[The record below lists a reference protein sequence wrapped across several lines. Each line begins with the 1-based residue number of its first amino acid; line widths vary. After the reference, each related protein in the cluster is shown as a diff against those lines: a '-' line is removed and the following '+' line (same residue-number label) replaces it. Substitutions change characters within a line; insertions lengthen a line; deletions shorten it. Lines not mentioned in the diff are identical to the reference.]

1 MKKIAFIPARSG
13 SKRVKDKNI
22 RDFNGK
28 PLIAHSIESA
38 LESSLFDSVICATDS
53 QEYADIA
60 ISYGA
65 NVPFLRNNDSS
76 DDNSPDISWVKYMLE
91 KLKEER
97 GEQYDIFSIL
107 RPTSPF
113 RTASTI
119 RRAWSTFKENE
130 QKFDSLRAVE
140 KTSQHPGK
148 MWTIDNMHLN
158 PLLPFYRNNV
168 PWHSSQ
174 SCSLPEVYVQNASL
188 EISHV
193 KNVFEKNSITGNT
206 IMAFLTI
213 DFEGFDINTELDF
226 SFGEYLAK
234 MHQANTV

>member
-1 MKKIAFIPARSG
+1 MKKVAFIPARSG

-65 NVPFLRNNDSS
+65 SVPFLRNNDSS

-97 GEQYDIFSIL
+97 CEEYDIFSIL

-113 RTASTI
+113 RKASTI
-119 RRAWSTFKENE
+119 RRAWSTFKEN
-130 QKFDSLRAVE
+130 
-140 KTSQHPGK
+140 
-148 MWTIDNMHLN
+148 
-158 PLLPFYRNNV
+158 
-168 PWHSSQ
+168 
-174 SCSLPEVYVQNASL
+174 
-188 EISHV
+188 
-193 KNVFEKNSITGNT
+193 
-206 IMAFLTI
+206 
-213 DFEGFDINTELDF
+213 
-226 SFGEYLAK
+226 
-234 MHQANTV
+234 

>member
-1 MKKIAFIPARSG
+1 M
-13 SKRVKDKNI
+13 
-22 RDFNGK
+22 
-28 PLIAHSIESA
+28 
-38 LESSLFDSVICATDS
+38 FDSVICATDS

-60 ISYGA
+60 MSYGA

-91 KLKEER
+91 KLKEDR

-130 QKFDSLRAVE
+130 QRFDSLRAVE

-174 SCSLPEVYVQNASL
+174 SCSLPEVFVQNASL

-234 MHQANTV
+234 LHQATTV